1 MFTPK
6 YMWVLCLFLQE
17 GMDVAE
23 SVRNPKSYN
32 VGPRNV
38 MFVVHKR
45 HPTMVKITTINP
57 GEIVVVS

>member
-6 YMWVLCLFLQE
+6 YMWMPCLFIQE

-23 SVRNPKSYN
+23 DVWHSKSYN
-32 VGPRNV
+32 VGPPNV
-38 MFVVHKR
+38 MFVVHYP
-45 HPTMVKITTINP
+45 HPTMVKMTTINP